1 MASLLRLQGDMTKNQ
16 VSYFSNDKILNVT
29 NIKTGPL
36 IEYYVLAGPKR
47 QGDYAILTS
56 QRVDTE
62 TTACMGFYFSL
73 TVTFSLKYFE

>member
-1 MASLLRLQGDMTKNQ
+1 MTKNQ
-16 VSYFSNDKILNVT
+16 VNYFTNDNILNFT

-36 IEYYVLAGPKR
+36 IEYYVLAEPKR

-62 TTACMGFYFSL
+62 ITACMGFYFSL
-73 TVTFSLKYFE
+73 TVTFSVKYSE